1 VLNAS
6 IAVTG
11 LSEIGQQL
19 EIVPPV
25 AAGNRGATTH
35 ESAVSCGC
43 AAVPSACA

>member
-1 VLNAS
+1 VRDALVLNAS

-25 AAGNRGATTH
+25 AAGNRGATTQRLL
-35 ESAVSCGC
+35 
-43 AAVPSACA
+43 